1 MNDEQLTSLG
11 IDPTWNDPLIAT
23 FDRFD
28 INTPER
34 QAAFIGQCGH
44 ESGGFKV
51 LKENLNYSA
60 EGLQKI
66 WLNRFPTLEDAQPY
80 ARQQDKI
87 ANKVY
92 AGRNGN
98 GDEASGDGWRY
109 RGRGCIQLT
118 GKANY
123 NAAGDALGVDLL
135 ADPDI
140 VATPQYAALTAG
152 WFWSIHDL
160 NSLAD
165 ARDDLTITKRIN
177 GGTNGLDDRIARTQ
191 KALDVLNAGAAPAG
205 LAAPGPS

>member
-11 IDPTWNDPLIAT
+11 IDPNWTSPLNET
-23 FDRFD
+23 FERFD

-34 QAAFIGQCGH
+34 QAAFIGQCSH
-44 ESGGFKV
+44 ESGGFKI
-51 LKENLNYSA
+51 LRENLNYSA

-66 WLNRFPTLEDAQPY
+66 WPNRFPTLEDAQPY

-98 GDEASGDGWRY
+98 GDEASGDGWGY

-123 NAAGDALGVDLL
+123 NAAGNALGVDFL

-191 KALDVLNAGAAPAG
+191 KALDVLKA
-205 LAAPGPS
+205 

>member
-1 MNDEQLTSLG
+1 MNAEQLTSLG
-11 IDPTWNDPLIAT
+11 IDPSWTDPLNTT
-23 FDRFD
+23 FERFD

-44 ESGGFKV
+44 ESAGFTI
-51 LKENLNYSA
+51 LRENLNYSA
-60 EGLQKI
+60 AGLQKT
-66 WLNRFPTLEDAQPY
+66 WPTRFPTLEDAEPY
-80 ARQQDKI
+80 ARQPEKI

-123 NAAGDALGVDLL
+123 SAAGDALNVDLL
-135 ADPDI
+135 ADPDS
-140 VATPQYAALTAG
+140 VATSQYAALTAG

-160 NSLAD
+160 NPLAD
-165 ARDDLTITKRIN
+165 ARDDLAITKKIN

-191 KALDVLNAGAAPAG
+191 KALDVLNAGSPPVG